1 MTDARQWG
9 GADFSADYRGFILQ
23 FAGWKIVFV
32 VLAVI
37 GCIISAAVLTALP
50 ESLPPEKRTSGGLR
64 ETLMTFRGLLGDR
77 MFMGFALSQAFVM
90 TGMFAYI
97 AGSPFVLQNIYGV
110 SAQMFSL
117 LFAVN
122 GAGIICATQ
131 ITGRMAKTH
140 DERKLFVSGLLIAVI
155 GSIAL
160 LLSLAF
166 GLA

>member
-1 MTDARQWG
+1 
-9 GADFSADYRGFILQ
+9 
-23 FAGWKIVFV
+23 
-32 VLAVI
+32 
-37 GCIISAAVLTALP
+37 
-50 ESLPPEKRTSGGLR
+50 
-64 ETLMTFRGLLGDR
+64 
-77 MFMGFALSQAFVM
+77 MGFALSQAFVM

-166 GLA
+166 GFRRRSAFLYSSLFLLSGSSRRRGFLWLCRNRRKAREALRLFSDSCPLSGCGCRPCRYCRRRKCLDGCQHFRF